1 MGMQLEDAK
10 SQPSIR
16 NALLQPSPPTH
27 TALGAAWGPPPE
39 HALTTVALI
48 TVVPTV
54 IFKVALIGE
63 RNTGPRLLAPELSV
77 GITDC
82 GCYRAKEGTHYISS
96 SHSPT
101 NLPEEGQLKLGG
113 GRL

>member
-1 MGMQLEDAK
+1 MQLEDAK

-54 IFKVALIGE
+54 IFKVAFVGE
-63 RNTGPRLLAPELSV
+63 RNTGP
-77 GITDC
+77 
-82 GCYRAKEGTHYISS
+82 
-96 SHSPT
+96 
-101 NLPEEGQLKLGG
+101 
-113 GRL
+113 